1 MRKSWILSK
10 GKSKIQMNNSK
21 RKTKPELG
29 KQIEELERRLRF
41 MENFLETKGIFE
53 EAEAYVE
60 KDVQDME
67 DLPFN

>member
-1 MRKSWILSK
+1 
-10 GKSKIQMNNSK
+10 MNNSK

-41 MENFLETKGIFE
+41 MENFLETKGLFE

>member
-1 MRKSWILSK
+1 
-10 GKSKIQMNNSK
+10 MNNSK

-29 KQIEELERRLRF
+29 KQSEELERRLRF
-41 MENFLETKGIFE
+41 LENFWETKGLLE